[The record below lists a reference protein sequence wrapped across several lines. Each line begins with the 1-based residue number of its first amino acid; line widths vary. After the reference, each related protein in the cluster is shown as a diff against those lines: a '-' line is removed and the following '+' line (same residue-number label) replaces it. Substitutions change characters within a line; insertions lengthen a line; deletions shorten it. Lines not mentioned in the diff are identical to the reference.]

1 MKPCRLQPLGHN
13 AEYYWTGIRHGYGP
27 GGGRGTQQL
36 FILGGCAP
44 RFNPL
49 PFCIPFFF
57 TKKGTPF
64 VYLLLTNGTLS
75 HTLYRT
81 KRGSSLVRTLYP
93 FLPLS
98 MHGLLNS
105 YRSPKKNLLALL
117 GPSTDPID
125 RFSYPFVYCN
135 E

>member
-1 MKPCRLQPLGHN
+1 MQNITGQESVTVMARGGEGYSTTFYIGRVRTEVQPLTLL
-13 AEYYWTGIRHGYGP
+13 YTI
-27 GGGRGTQQL
+27 
-36 FILGGCAP
+36 
-44 RFNPL
+44 
-49 PFCIPFFF
+49 FF

-125 RFSYPFVYCN
+125 RFSYPFV
-135 E
+135 

>member
-27 GGGRGTQQL
+27 GGEGYSTTFYIGRVRPEVQ
-36 FILGGCAP
+36 
-44 RFNPL
+44 PL
-49 PFCIPFFF
+49 TLLYTIFF